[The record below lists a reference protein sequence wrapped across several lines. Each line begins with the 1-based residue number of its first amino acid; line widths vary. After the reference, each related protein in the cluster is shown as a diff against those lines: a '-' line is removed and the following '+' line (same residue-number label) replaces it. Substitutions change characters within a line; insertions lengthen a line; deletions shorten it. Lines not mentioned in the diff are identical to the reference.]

1 MALFLKGII
10 FEGRFEFVIRAKILK
25 LLSHE
30 WSRRWEKKQKEINAR
45 DKKNHQQK
53 NEHTLNVIRRYTL
66 KRMHSKCVFC
76 VLCFAQI

>member
-30 WSRRWEKKQKEINAR
+30 WSRRWEKKQQKEINAR
-45 DKKNHQQK
+45 DKKKITNIKWTHFEYYSTVYSQA
-53 NEHTLNVIRRYTL
+53 N
-66 KRMHSKCVFC
+66 
-76 VLCFAQI
+76 AQ